1 MRLADQGLRMIID
14 DDEWYSYAFEQGRR
28 AARVGLP
35 ITANPHLDSQPLAVA
50 AWTDGFRSIDT
61 SRLSSDHRFR
71 IYEEGRIAGE
81 RGEPASV
88 SPYLDDDDPEPLEL
102 WLLGYAPH
110 V

>member
-1 MRLADQGLRMIID
+1 MIID
-14 DDEWYSYAFEQGRR
+14 DDEQYSYAFEQGRR

-35 ITANPHLDSQPLAVA
+35 ITSNPHLDSQPLAVA

-61 SRLSSDHRFR
+61 TRFSLDHRFR
-71 IYEEGRIAGE
+71 IYEEGRMAGE
-81 RGEPASV
+81 RGDPALV